1 MGISPGYVEQSA
13 NSSVDILRSVILTA
27 DSSLNNADIW
37 VGYDGA
43 GACTFTLRG
52 SVSLHFEDITQVIT
66 DLPEFINK
74 GILSE
79 SYSFFEYMKT
89 KDLRKFGAH
98 QQFTPYL
105 ATGVSN
111 GTFTRV
117 ALSTLWQSFTI
128 GALLK
133 HFPAKKPMFV
143 VIAYE
148 GHIHTSEEEDILL
161 ARMGKQIPKQSGI
174 KEVMRKR
181 SRSMAM
187 KKVQVL
193 NESSSPDPVHTPSPV
208 GKRLRSR
215 KSIPALETDT
225 TELALLMSPE
235 RRVSVKHGKGKNM
248 QATMKK
254 EHLEELDGSEHRQ
267 GKRKEVDNIKDK
279 KLPKGYVYEPVP
291 TDDDNYKVETMDDD
305 DNVE

>member
-1 MGISPGYVEQSA
+1 MVSCPLCGQNLRFSLPASIKELASPLKTTISLPTPSQILSASGTRYIIIDSDTENSPAPTGNTVKYHEAEGSEIDRFASFQANRKEITQTRAEGFVVKKEQLISKGKFEVGSRKKA
-13 NSSVDILRSVILTA
+13 KVSDNRT
-27 DSSLNNADIW
+27 ADIW

-43 GACTFTLRG
+43 GACTFKLRG
-52 SVSLHFEDITQVIT
+52 SVSLHFEDIKQVIT
-66 DLPEFINK
+66 DLPEFINE

-79 SYSFFEYMKT
+79 SYSFLEYMKT

-148 GHIHTSEEEDILL
+148 GHIHTSEEEDIPL
-161 ARMGKQIPKQSGI
+161 A
-174 KEVMRKR
+174 
-181 SRSMAM
+181 
-187 KKVQVL
+187 
-193 NESSSPDPVHTPSPV
+193 
-208 GKRLRSR
+208 
-215 KSIPALETDT
+215 
-225 TELALLMSPE
+225 
-235 RRVSVKHGKGKNM
+235 
-248 QATMKK
+248 
-254 EHLEELDGSEHRQ
+254 
-267 GKRKEVDNIKDK
+267 
-279 KLPKGYVYEPVP
+279 
-291 TDDDNYKVETMDDD
+291 
-305 DNVE
+305 